1 MSSRDKASLVL
12 QQAFFADSS
21 ARAAYFTLMLEM
33 FDLDVAAMNVLIFG
47 DQTADQISLLRK
59 ICSRK
64 DSSLLT
70 TFLERTSVAL
80 REEVEALPKIQRAP
94 IPDFLSITQLV
105 EAYQEKGIKVAPIE
119 SVLVT
124 IAQLGHFIG

>member
-1 MSSRDKASLVL
+1 
-12 QQAFFADSS
+12 
-21 ARAAYFTLMLEM
+21 
-33 FDLDVAAMNVLIFG
+33 MNVLIFG

-105 EAYQEKGIKVAPIE
+105 EAYQEKGIKVPQIE